1 MERGDLTEGFLRYR
15 FGGLIHGGA
24 YFRNFTAST
33 DFCTQGNVSS
43 ELASLGSLFL
53 KVLKSKE
60 KLERKKDSVVTS
72 ESMKEQFEIYL
83 YCLSFIQF
91 TLFYFL
97 DFSVFCFQVVLFTK
111 HSTTEKLTTFR
122 EDKFSGNPVS
132 ISSLNLLSTIVPL
145 ISNVSSEIGLPLSNK
160 TFTNS

>member
-15 FGGLIHGGA
+15 FGGLIHAGA

-53 KVLKSKE
+53 KVLKNKE

-97 DFSVFCFQVVLFTK
+97 QFLIFQFSVF
-111 HSTTEKLTTFR
+111 KLYYSQNTR
-122 EDKFSGNPVS
+122 PPKN
-132 ISSLNLLSTIVPL
+132 
-145 ISNVSSEIGLPLSNK
+145 
-160 TFTNS
+160 

>member
-15 FGGLIHGGA
+15 FGGLIHGRA

-53 KVLKSKE
+53 KVLKNKE

-72 ESMKEQFEIYL
+72 ESMKEQFEIIFIVSH
-83 YCLSFIQF
+83 SFN
-91 TLFYFL
+91 LHYFI
-97 DFSVFCFQVVLFTK
+97 FF
-111 HSTTEKLTTFR
+111 
-122 EDKFSGNPVS
+122 
-132 ISSLNLLSTIVPL
+132 
-145 ISNVSSEIGLPLSNK
+145 
-160 TFTNS
+160 NS